1 MPPVFKGAA
10 GKWGYVTESCFAA
23 RLSKFARLSDAE
35 AAALARLEENPRSI
49 RKGQMLQRENE
60 QVSDLFVLSEG
71 RVMSFSLLPDGQ
83 RQILRIYFP
92 GDFIGTASTAYSR
105 ANESLVALTDAVVCP
120 FDKHALRRLI
130 DEQPRVAA
138 LMFIVA
144 QAERVALSDRLTS
157 IGRRTAKARVAA
169 FLLDIADRLRM
180 TDDKMVDTFD
190 LRLTQ
195 EEIGDA
201 VGLTSVHVN
210 RMIRQLEL
218 EGLISRRDGTITLI
232 DEQRLTDIG
241 QYTNRYNDL
250 DLDWLS

>member
-1 MPPVFKGAA
+1 M
-10 GKWGYVTESCFAA
+10 TESCFAA
-23 RLSKFARLSDAE
+23 RLSKFARLSDTE
-35 AAALARLEENPRSI
+35 TAALNRLEENPRTI
-49 RKGQMLQRENE
+49 KKGQMIQREND
-60 QVSDLFVLSEG
+60 QVTDLYVLSGG

-92 GDFIGTASTAYSR
+92 GDFIGSASTAFSR

-138 LMFIVA
+138 LMFVVA
-144 QAERVALSDRLTS
+144 QSERVALSDRLTS

-169 FLLDIADRLRM
+169 FLLDIADRLRL
-180 TDDKMVDTFD
+180 TDEKMDKTFD

-210 RMIRQLEL
+210 RMIRQLEQ

-232 DEQRLTDIG
+232 DEERLTDIG
-241 QYTNRYNDL
+241 HYTNRYDDL